1 MTPLSAQ
8 QTFDRAQTAL
18 KSGAAAGL
26 PELLELI
33 ETLSTDIYKVSLSE
47 LAAVIEKDATVLA
60 KVITAANTLTH
71 NPGIAPIATVQ
82 QAIHHVGFTRIR
94 SLAVSLLLLEKNG
107 RGRNHPEQRDAAA
120 LALTSGL
127 VAQGCAEQLGTIDP
141 DVAFAC
147 ATLRHFGELILPV
160 VSIEHTRAAHER
172 LKTKPADIA
181 WRGMFGLTPMELT
194 RKLLAAAKLPEEVAR
209 ALRDCAPEALAG
221 TATTFDTRLLCVTEL
236 GSRLARNALDT
247 GMGCDAYAHRS
258 REIAKTFDRIFPGA
272 DGLVAPALLKTGDR
286 LQNFVSVSGLASLP
300 TAGLRRIRVHAY
312 HLNPNHAPVTE
323 PPPAARPA
331 GAGADDTATAADP
344 GAETAAVPAAT
355 EEPVV
360 ASPAPPPAELPP
372 ANPAPIEEPWE
383 AALERAGA
391 FAASPAPAPAANP
404 LTDALAL
411 ARDSAQADTCW
422 LIERLPGGASLTLTA
437 GTGPEWKS
445 LKGSVAV
452 RSDERSVFG
461 VCLTRQEVVVL
472 HDTREPSIQP
482 YLPAWWRAA
491 AVTPRAV
498 ALVPLRLDAETTAIA
513 LLGWGSPRRVNLA
526 APQLALVRQI
536 LAGVTTHTAAAA

>member
-8 QTFDRAQTAL
+8 QTIDRAQTAL

-147 ATLRHFGELILPV
+147 ATLRHFGELVLPI

-181 WRGMFGLTPMELT
+181 WRGLFGLTPMELT

-209 ALRDCAPEALAG
+209 ALRDCAPESLAG

-272 DGLVAPALLKTGDR
+272 ESLVAPALLKTGDR

-331 GAGADDTATAADP
+331 AEAAAD
-344 GAETAAVPAAT
+344 TPAA
-355 EEPVV
+355 EAVAAPAWPDEP
-360 ASPAPPPAELPP
+360 AAAATPEPPPAEAPP
-372 ANPAPIEEPWE
+372 GEPWE

-391 FAASPAPAPAANP
+391 FAASAAPAQASSP
-404 LTDALAL
+404 LSNTLAL
-411 ARDSAQADTCW
+411 ARDAAQADTCW

-445 LKGSVAV
+445 LKGNAAV
-452 RSDERSVFG
+452 RADERSVFG
-461 VCLTRQEVVVL
+461 VCLARQEVVVL

-482 YLPAWWRAA
+482 YLPAWWRTA

-498 ALVPLRLDAETTAIA
+498 ALVPLRLDAKTTAIA

-536 LAGVTTHTAAAA
+536 LAGVTTDTAAAA

>member
-47 LAAVIEKDATVLA
+47 LAVVIEKDATVLA

-107 RGRNHPEQRDAAA
+107 RGRNHPEQREAAA

-147 ATLRHFGELILPV
+147 ATLRHFGELVLPI

-181 WRGMFGLTPMELT
+181 WRGLFGLTPMELT
-194 RKLLAAAKLPEEVAR
+194 RKLLVAAKLPEDVSR
-209 ALRDCAPEALAG
+209 ALRDCSPESFAG
-221 TATTFDTRLLCVTEL
+221 TATTYDTRLLCVTEL

-247 GMGCDAYAHRS
+247 GMGCDAFAHRA
-258 REIAKTFDRIFPGA
+258 REIAKTFDLILPGA
-272 DGLVAPALLKTGDR
+272 DAFVAPVMLKTGDR

-300 TAGLRRIRVHAY
+300 TPGLRRIRVHAY

-331 GAGADDTATAADP
+331 GS
-344 GAETAAVPAAT
+344 AAVPETTAGETVAAAPAWPDDIAAAPAAAP
-355 EEPVV
+355 ELEPML
-360 ASPAPPPAELPP
+360 AEAPPT
-372 ANPAPIEEPWE
+372 EPWD

-391 FAASPAPAPAANP
+391 FAAQPTPPAANS
-404 LTDALAL
+404 LSTTLAL

-437 GTGPEWKS
+437 GTGPEWKT
-445 LKGSVAV
+445 LKGNAAV

-482 YLPAWWRAA
+482 YLPAWWRSA

-498 ALVPLRLDAETTAIA
+498 ALVPLRLDAKTTAIA

-536 LAGVTTHTAAAA
+536 LAGVTTDTAAAA